1 MADDYEIKDIYQGGY
16 DSLNP
21 FPNLSPSNYPVQAG
35 SLALTT
41 LPTTANQV
49 KEVSAK
55 LSSGVKQIELALISP
70 EIFDSIPQQHLKEIN
85 RVSKLTGAEISV
97 HGPVMDSTGIT
108 QQGFSEL
115 NRKDAERRFTQT
127 IERSHEID
135 PKGNILVNFHSAE
148 GIPGTE
154 YEVTPDG
161 KKKMKKLIIVNRET
175 GKIAPIEEE
184 EKYDPRL
191 EGLEKK
197 RSFKQELKDLNAT
210 EWDNSLSA
218 AIFNQENAEKILEN
232 IYPYVREIYPAIMK
246 NPELVESLPQQSKDI
261 LARAQNAQEY
271 INQAEITA
279 NSLFNRAYKYGTKE
293 QQEELKKLAKEY
305 RKVSGIKKEGQE
317 YSSEEI
323 IKVHD
328 PKNKSR
334 TVNLLLGGLQNIVPD
349 MYIPI
354 EKFAVEQ
361 SAKTFGN
368 TAFNSYKK
376 FKDNAPIVTIENP
389 PAGFAISTGEDL
401 RNLIKESRKQFVESA
416 IKPKNDGGLNL
427 SEAAAKKQ
435 AEKLIGATWDVGH
448 INMIRKQGLGE
459 KEILEESKKIA
470 PFVKHVHLSDN
481 FGFEHTELPMGMGN
495 VPTKEIMK
503 RLGKKGFEA
512 KKVIEAAQ
520 WWQHFSPQG
529 QPQESPLNPT
539 LAAFGTPMHST
550 GEGPYWNQA
559 VGFQQ
564 DYLGG
569 YGNINPGIHHQTFGA
584 GFSQLPV
591 ELGGQMPGAQGSRV
605 SGNPME

>member
-293 QQEELKKLAKEY
+293 QQEKLKKLAKEY

-539 LAAFGTPMHST
+539 LAAFGTPMYST

-584 GFSQLPV
+584 GFSQLPM